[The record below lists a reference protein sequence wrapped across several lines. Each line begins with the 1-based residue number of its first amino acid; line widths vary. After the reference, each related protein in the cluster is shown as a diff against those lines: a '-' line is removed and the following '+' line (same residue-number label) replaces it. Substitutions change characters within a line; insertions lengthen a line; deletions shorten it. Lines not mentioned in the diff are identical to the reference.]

1 MCDIFSFSS
10 FFLSQVLPSG
20 GSGALPVEARFEVS
34 RPLLLLSS
42 LLRASFEAFAVFFW
56 HFEDVFWHFDNTFVM
71 MFFSHWFIV
80 VLVQISK
87 KLGSKISM
95 VSI

>member
-1 MCDIFSFSS
+1 
-10 FFLSQVLPSG
+10 
-20 GSGALPVEARFEVS
+20 
-34 RPLLLLSS
+34 